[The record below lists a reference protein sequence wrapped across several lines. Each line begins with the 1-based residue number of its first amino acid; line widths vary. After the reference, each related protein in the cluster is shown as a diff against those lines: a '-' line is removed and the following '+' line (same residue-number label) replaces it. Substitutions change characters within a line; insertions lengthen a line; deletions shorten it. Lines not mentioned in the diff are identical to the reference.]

1 MSDLPTPTATT
12 HSPLMT
18 RYSLP
23 LLVFGAILAMGLV
36 VAAFVLGSQ
45 FKNLKQSGTITV
57 KGLAEAPYKADLAQ
71 MQMGVSAWGQDYA
84 AALQNGKTDFKA
96 LQQFVASKGFA
107 TSQQNISQ
115 ISIQPHNEDYVDDQ
129 GLTRSRQNGYD
140 AIQTLSISSK
150 DLNKITS
157 MLTQV
162 QNYRVSHESVTFD
175 KPQYLLGDLEKIKH
189 DLIAKA
195 TDDANKR
202 AEEFAKTGHA
212 KVGVMRSASQGS
224 FNILDAHN
232 PETEDSDYGGTY
244 DKDGV
249 DKLVRLV
256 VTIDY
261 AIEQ

>member
-1 MSDLPTPTATT
+1 MNNLPTP
-12 HSPLMT
+12 PLQT
-18 RYSLP
+18 DNKNSLP
-23 LLVFGAILAMGLV
+23 LIIFGIILAIGLIA
-36 VAAFVLGSQ
+36 AAFVLGTQ

-57 KGLAEAPYKADLAQ
+57 KGLAEAPYKANLAQ
-71 MQMGVSAWGQDYA
+71 IQMGVSAWGQDYA
-84 AALQNGKTDFKA
+84 GALANGKNDFKA
-96 LQQFVASKGFA
+96 LQQFVASKGFSIS
-107 TSQQNISQ
+107 SQNVTPISVE
-115 ISIQPHNEDYVDDQ
+115 PYNEDYVDEQ
-129 GLTRSRQNGYD
+129 GQTRTRQNGYK
-140 AIQTLSISSK
+140 ATQTLSISSQE
-150 DLNKITS
+150 LNKITN
-157 MLTQV
+157 MLAQV
-162 QNYRVSHESVTFD
+162 QNYRISHESVTFE
-175 KPQYLLGDLEKIKH
+175 KPQYLLNDLEKIKH

-232 PETEDSDYGGTY
+232 PDTDDSDYGGTY

>member
-1 MSDLPTPTATT
+1 MNNLPTP
-12 HSPLMT
+12 PLQT
-18 RYSLP
+18 DSKNSLP
-23 LLVFGAILAMGLV
+23 LIIFGIILALGLIA
-36 VAAFVLGSQ
+36 AAFVLGTQ

-57 KGLAEAPYKADLAQ
+57 KGLAEAPYKANLAQ
-71 MQMGVSAWGQDYA
+71 IQMGVSAWGQDYA
-84 AALQNGKTDFKA
+84 GALANGKNDFKA
-96 LQQFVASKGFA
+96 LQQFVASKGFSVS
-107 TSQQNISQ
+107 SQNVTPISVE
-115 ISIQPHNEDYVDDQ
+115 PYNEDYVDEQ
-129 GLTRSRQNGYD
+129 GQTRTRQNGYK
-140 AIQTLSISSK
+140 ATQTLSISSQE
-150 DLNKITS
+150 LNKITN
-157 MLTQV
+157 MLAQV
-162 QNYRVSHESVTFD
+162 QNYRISHESVTFE

-232 PETEDSDYGGTY
+232 PDSDDSDYGGTY

>member
-1 MSDLPTPTATT
+1 MNNLPTP
-12 HSPLMT
+12 PLQT
-18 RYSLP
+18 DNKNSLP
-23 LLVFGAILAMGLV
+23 LIIFCIILALGLIA
-36 VAAFVLGSQ
+36 AAFVLGTQ

-57 KGLAEAPYKADLAQ
+57 KGLAEAPYKANLAQ
-71 MQMGVSAWGQDYA
+71 IQMGVSAWGQDYA
-84 AALQNGKTDFKA
+84 GALANGKNDFKA
-96 LQQFVASKGFA
+96 LQQFVASKGFSVS
-107 TSQQNISQ
+107 SQNVTPISVE
-115 ISIQPHNEDYVDDQ
+115 PYNEDYVDEQ
-129 GLTRSRQNGYD
+129 GQTRTRQNGYK
-140 AIQTLSISSK
+140 ATQTLSISSQE
-150 DLNKITS
+150 LNKITNI
-157 MLTQV
+157 LV
-162 QNYRVSHESVTFD
+162 KVKNYRISHESVTFE
-175 KPQYLLGDLEKIKH
+175 KPQYLLNDLEKIKH

-232 PETEDSDYGGTY
+232 PDTDDSDYGGTY

>member
-1 MSDLPTPTATT
+1 
-12 HSPLMT
+12 MT

-96 LQQFVASKGFA
+96 LQQFVASKGFSVS
-107 TSQQNISQ
+107 SQNVTPISVE
-115 ISIQPHNEDYVDDQ
+115 PYNEDYVDEQ
-129 GLTRSRQNGYD
+129 GQTRTRQNGYK
-140 AIQTLSISSK
+140 ATQTLSISSQE
-150 DLNKITS
+150 LNKITN
-157 MLTQV
+157 MLAQV
-162 QNYRVSHESVTFD
+162 QNYRISHESVTFE
-175 KPQYLLGDLEKIKH
+175 KPQYLLNDLEKIKH

-232 PETEDSDYGGTY
+232 PDTDDSDYGGTY

>member
-1 MSDLPTPTATT
+1 MNNLPTP
-12 HSPLMT
+12 PLQT
-18 RYSLP
+18 DNKNSLP
-23 LLVFGAILAMGLV
+23 LIIFGIILALGLIA
-36 VAAFVLGSQ
+36 AAFVLGTQ

-57 KGLAEAPYKADLAQ
+57 KGLAEAPYKANLAQ
-71 MQMGVSAWGQDYA
+71 IQMGVSAWGQDYA
-84 AALQNGKTDFKA
+84 GALANGKNDFKA
-96 LQQFVASKGFA
+96 LQQFVASKGFSLS
-107 TSQQNISQ
+107 SQNVTPISVE
-115 ISIQPHNEDYVDDQ
+115 PYNEDYVDEQ
-129 GLTRSRQNGYD
+129 GQTRTRQNGYK
-140 AIQTLSISSK
+140 ATQTLSISSQE
-150 DLNKITS
+150 LTKITN
-157 MLTQV
+157 MLAQV
-162 QNYRVSHESVTFD
+162 QNYRISHESVTFE
-175 KPQYLLGDLEKIKH
+175 KPQYLLNDLEKIKH

-232 PETEDSDYGGTY
+232 PDTDDSDYGGTY

>member
-1 MSDLPTPTATT
+1 MNNLPTPALQTDNKN
-12 HSPLMT
+12 
-18 RYSLP
+18 SLP
-23 LLVFGAILAMGLV
+23 LIIFGIILAIGLIA
-36 VAAFVLGSQ
+36 AAFVLGTQ

-57 KGLAEAPYKADLAQ
+57 KGLAEAPYKANLAQ
-71 MQMGVSAWGQDYA
+71 IQMGVSAWGQDYA
-84 AALQNGKTDFKA
+84 GALANGKTDFKA
-96 LQQFVASKGFA
+96 LQQFVASKGFSVS
-107 TSQQNISQ
+107 SQNVTPISVE
-115 ISIQPHNEDYVDDQ
+115 PYNEDYVDEQ
-129 GLTRSRQNGYD
+129 GQTRTRQNGYK
-140 AIQTLSISSK
+140 ATQTLSISSQE
-150 DLNKITS
+150 LNKITN
-157 MLTQV
+157 MLAQV
-162 QNYRVSHESVTFD
+162 QNYRISHESVTFE
-175 KPQYLLGDLEKIKH
+175 KPQYLLNDLEKIKH

-232 PETEDSDYGGTY
+232 PDSDDSDYGGTY

>member
-1 MSDLPTPTATT
+1 MNNLPTP
-12 HSPLMT
+12 PLQT
-18 RYSLP
+18 DNKNSLP
-23 LLVFGAILAMGLV
+23 LIIFGIILALGLIA
-36 VAAFVLGSQ
+36 AAFVLGTQ

-57 KGLAEAPYKADLAQ
+57 KGLAEAPYKANLAQ
-71 MQMGVSAWGQDYA
+71 IQMGVSAWGQDYA
-84 AALQNGKTDFKA
+84 GALANGKNDFKA
-96 LQQFVASKGFA
+96 LQQFVASKGFSVS
-107 TSQQNISQ
+107 SQNVTPISVE
-115 ISIQPHNEDYVDDQ
+115 PYNEDYVDEQ
-129 GLTRSRQNGYD
+129 GQTRTRQNGYK
-140 AIQTLSISSK
+140 ATQTLSISSQE
-150 DLNKITS
+150 LNKITN
-157 MLTQV
+157 MLAQV
-162 QNYRVSHESVTFD
+162 QNYRISHESVTFE
-175 KPQYLLGDLEKIKH
+175 KPQYLLNNLEKIKH

-232 PETEDSDYGGTY
+232 PDTDDSDYGGTY

>member
-1 MSDLPTPTATT
+1 MNNLPTP
-12 HSPLMT
+12 PLQT
-18 RYSLP
+18 DNKNSLP
-23 LLVFGAILAMGLV
+23 LIIFGIILALGLIA
-36 VAAFVLGSQ
+36 AAFVLGTQ

-57 KGLAEAPYKADLAQ
+57 KGLAEAPYKANLAQ
-71 MQMGVSAWGQDYA
+71 IQMGVSAWGQDYA
-84 AALQNGKTDFKA
+84 GALANGKNDFKA
-96 LQQFVASKGFA
+96 LQQFVASKGFSIS
-107 TSQQNISQ
+107 SQNVTPISVE
-115 ISIQPHNEDYVDDQ
+115 PYNEDYVDEQ
-129 GLTRSRQNGYD
+129 GQTRTRQNGYK
-140 AIQTLSISSK
+140 ATQTLSVSSQE
-150 DLNKITS
+150 LNKITN
-157 MLTQV
+157 MLAQV
-162 QNYRVSHESVTFD
+162 QNYRISHESVTFE
-175 KPQYLLGDLEKIKH
+175 KPQYLLNDLEKIKH

-232 PETEDSDYGGTY
+232 PDTDDSDYGGTY

>member
-1 MSDLPTPTATT
+1 MNNLPTP
-12 HSPLMT
+12 PLQT
-18 RYSLP
+18 DSKNSLP
-23 LLVFGAILAMGLV
+23 LIIFGIILAIGLIA
-36 VAAFVLGSQ
+36 AAFVLGTQ

-57 KGLAEAPYKADLAQ
+57 KGLAEAPYKANLAQ
-71 MQMGVSAWGQDYA
+71 IQMGVSAWGQDYA
-84 AALQNGKTDFKA
+84 GALANGKNDFKA
-96 LQQFVASKGFA
+96 LQQFVASKGFSVS
-107 TSQQNISQ
+107 SQNVTPISVE
-115 ISIQPHNEDYVDDQ
+115 PYNEDYVDEQ
-129 GLTRSRQNGYD
+129 GQTRTRQNGYK
-140 AIQTLSISSK
+140 ATQTLSISSQE
-150 DLNKITS
+150 LNKITN
-157 MLTQV
+157 MLAQV
-162 QNYRVSHESVTFD
+162 QNYRISHESVTFE
-175 KPQYLLGDLEKIKH
+175 KPQYLLNDLEKIKH

-232 PETEDSDYGGTY
+232 PDTDDSDYGGTY

>member
-1 MSDLPTPTATT
+1 MNNLPTP
-12 HSPLMT
+12 PLQT
-18 RYSLP
+18 DNKNSLP
-23 LLVFGAILAMGLV
+23 LIIFGIILALGLIA
-36 VAAFVLGSQ
+36 AAFVLGTQ

-57 KGLAEAPYKADLAQ
+57 KGLAEAPYKANLAQ
-71 MQMGVSAWGQDYA
+71 IQMGVSAWGQDYA
-84 AALQNGKTDFKA
+84 GALANGKNDFKA
-96 LQQFVASKGFA
+96 LQQFVASKGFSLS
-107 TSQQNISQ
+107 SQNVTPISVE
-115 ISIQPHNEDYVDDQ
+115 PYNEDYVDEQ
-129 GLTRSRQNGYD
+129 GQTRTRQNGYK
-140 AIQTLSISSK
+140 ATQTLSISSQE
-150 DLNKITS
+150 LNKITN
-157 MLTQV
+157 MLAQV
-162 QNYRVSHESVTFD
+162 QNYRISHESVTFE
-175 KPQYLLGDLEKIKH
+175 KPQYLLNDLEKIKH

-224 FNILDAHN
+224 FNILDAHS
-232 PETEDSDYGGTY
+232 PDTDDSDYGGTY

>member
-1 MSDLPTPTATT
+1 MNNLPTP
-12 HSPLMT
+12 PLQT
-18 RYSLP
+18 DNKNSLP
-23 LLVFGAILAMGLV
+23 LIIFGIILALGLIA
-36 VAAFVLGSQ
+36 AAFVLGTQ

-57 KGLAEAPYKADLAQ
+57 KGLAEAPYKANLAQ
-71 MQMGVSAWGQDYA
+71 IQMGVSAWGQDYA
-84 AALQNGKTDFKA
+84 GALANGKNDFKA
-96 LQQFVASKGFA
+96 LQQFVASKGFSVS
-107 TSQQNISQ
+107 SQNVTPISVE
-115 ISIQPHNEDYVDDQ
+115 PYNEDYVDEQ
-129 GLTRSRQNGYD
+129 GQTRTRQNGYK
-140 AIQTLSISSK
+140 ATQTLSISSQE
-150 DLNKITS
+150 LNKITN
-157 MLTQV
+157 MLAQV
-162 QNYRVSHESVTFD
+162 QNYRISHESVTFE
-175 KPQYLLGDLEKIKH
+175 KPQYLLNDLEKIKH

-232 PETEDSDYGGTY
+232 PDTDDSDYGGTY

-261 AIEQ
+261 AIE

>member
-1 MSDLPTPTATT
+1 MNNLPTP
-12 HSPLMT
+12 PLQNDNKN
-18 RYSLP
+18 SLP
-23 LLVFGAILAMGLV
+23 LIIFGIILALGLIA
-36 VAAFVLGSQ
+36 AAFVLGTQ

-57 KGLAEAPYKADLAQ
+57 KGLAEAPYKANLAQ
-71 MQMGVSAWGQDYA
+71 IQMGVSAWGQDYA
-84 AALQNGKTDFKA
+84 GALANGKNDFKA
-96 LQQFVASKGFA
+96 LQQFVASKGFSVS
-107 TSQQNISQ
+107 SQNVTPISVE
-115 ISIQPHNEDYVDDQ
+115 PYNEDYVDEQ
-129 GLTRSRQNGYD
+129 GQTRTRQNGYK
-140 AIQTLSISSK
+140 ATQTLSISSQE
-150 DLNKITS
+150 LNKITN
-157 MLTQV
+157 MLAQV
-162 QNYRVSHESVTFD
+162 QNYRISHESVTFE
-175 KPQYLLGDLEKIKH
+175 KPQYLLNDLEKIKH

-232 PETEDSDYGGTY
+232 PDSDDSDYGGTY

>member
-1 MSDLPTPTATT
+1 MNNLPTP
-12 HSPLMT
+12 PLQT
-18 RYSLP
+18 DNKNSLP
-23 LLVFGAILAMGLV
+23 LIIFGIILALGLIA
-36 VAAFVLGSQ
+36 AAFVLGTQ

-57 KGLAEAPYKADLAQ
+57 KGLAEAPYKANLAQ
-71 MQMGVSAWGQDYA
+71 IQMGVSAWGQDYGG
-84 AALQNGKTDFKA
+84 ALANGKNDFKA
-96 LQQFVASKGFA
+96 LQQFVASKGFSVS
-107 TSQQNISQ
+107 SQNVTPISVE
-115 ISIQPHNEDYVDDQ
+115 PYNEDYVDEQ
-129 GLTRSRQNGYD
+129 GQTRTRQNGYK
-140 AIQTLSISSK
+140 ATQTLSISSQE
-150 DLNKITS
+150 LNKITN
-157 MLTQV
+157 MLAQV
-162 QNYRVSHESVTFD
+162 QNYRISHESVTFE
-175 KPQYLLGDLEKIKH
+175 KPQYLLNDLEKIKH

-232 PETEDSDYGGTY
+232 PDTDDSDYGGTY

>member
-1 MSDLPTPTATT
+1 MNNLPTP
-12 HSPLMT
+12 PLQT
-18 RYSLP
+18 DNKNSLP
-23 LLVFGAILAMGLV
+23 LIIFGIILALGLIA
-36 VAAFVLGSQ
+36 AAFVLGTQ

-57 KGLAEAPYKADLAQ
+57 KGLAEAPYKANLAQ
-71 MQMGVSAWGQDYA
+71 IQMGVSAWGQDYA
-84 AALQNGKTDFKA
+84 GALANGKNDFKA
-96 LQQFVASKGFA
+96 LQQFVASKGFSVS
-107 TSQQNISQ
+107 SQNVTPISVE
-115 ISIQPHNEDYVDDQ
+115 PYNEDYVDEQ
-129 GLTRSRQNGYD
+129 GQTRTRQNGYK
-140 AIQTLSISSK
+140 ATQTLSISSQE
-150 DLNKITS
+150 LNKITN
-157 MLTQV
+157 MLAQV
-162 QNYRVSHESVTFD
+162 QNYRISHESVTFE
-175 KPQYLLGDLEKIKH
+175 KPQYLLNDLEKIKH

-232 PETEDSDYGGTY
+232 PDTDDSDYGGTY

-249 DKLVRLV
+249 DKLVLLV

>member
-1 MSDLPTPTATT
+1 MNNLPTP
-12 HSPLMT
+12 PLQT
-18 RYSLP
+18 DNKNSLP
-23 LLVFGAILAMGLV
+23 LIIFGIILALGLIA
-36 VAAFVLGSQ
+36 AAFVLGTQ

-57 KGLAEAPYKADLAQ
+57 KGLAEAPYKANLAQ
-71 MQMGVSAWGQDYA
+71 IQMGVSAWGQDYA
-84 AALQNGKTDFKA
+84 GALANGKNDFKA
-96 LQQFVASKGFA
+96 LQQFVASKGFSVS
-107 TSQQNISQ
+107 SQNVTPISVE
-115 ISIQPHNEDYVDDQ
+115 PYNEDYVDEQ
-129 GLTRSRQNGYD
+129 GQTRTRQNGYK
-140 AIQTLSISSK
+140 ATQTLSISSQE
-150 DLNKITS
+150 LNKITN
-157 MLTQV
+157 MLAQV
-162 QNYRVSHESVTFD
+162 QNYRISHESVTFE
-175 KPQYLLGDLEKIKH
+175 KPQYLLNDLEKIKH

-212 KVGVMRSASQGS
+212 EVGVMRSASQGS

-232 PETEDSDYGGTY
+232 PDTDDSDYGGTY

>member
-1 MSDLPTPTATT
+1 MNNLPTP
-12 HSPLMT
+12 PLQT
-18 RYSLP
+18 ESKNSLP
-23 LLVFGAILAMGLV
+23 LIIFGIILAFGLIA
-36 VAAFVLGSQ
+36 AAFVLGTQ

-57 KGLAEAPYKADLAQ
+57 KGLAEAPYKANLAQ
-71 MQMGVSAWGQDYA
+71 IQMGVSAWGQDYA
-84 AALQNGKTDFKA
+84 GALANGKNDFKA
-96 LQQFVASKGFA
+96 LQQFVASKGFSVS
-107 TSQQNISQ
+107 SQNVTPISVE
-115 ISIQPHNEDYVDDQ
+115 PYNEDYVDEQ
-129 GLTRSRQNGYD
+129 GQTRTRQNGYK
-140 AIQTLSISSK
+140 ATQTLSISSQE
-150 DLNKITS
+150 LNKITN
-157 MLTQV
+157 MLAQV
-162 QNYRVSHESVTFD
+162 QNYRISHESVTFE
-175 KPQYLLGDLEKIKH
+175 KPQYLINDLEKIKH

-232 PETEDSDYGGTY
+232 PDSDDSDYGGTY

>member
-1 MSDLPTPTATT
+1 MNNLPTP
-12 HSPLMT
+12 PLQT
-18 RYSLP
+18 ESKNSLP
-23 LLVFGAILAMGLV
+23 LIIFGIILALGLIA
-36 VAAFVLGSQ
+36 AAFVLGTQ

-57 KGLAEAPYKADLAQ
+57 KGLAEAPYKANLAQ
-71 MQMGVSAWGQDYA
+71 IQMGVSAWGQDYA
-84 AALQNGKTDFKA
+84 GALANGKNDFKA
-96 LQQFVASKGFA
+96 LQQFVASKGFSIS
-107 TSQQNISQ
+107 SQNVTPISVE
-115 ISIQPHNEDYVDDQ
+115 PYNEDYVDEQ
-129 GLTRSRQNGYD
+129 GQTRTRQNGYK
-140 AIQTLSISSK
+140 ATQTLSISSQE
-150 DLNKITS
+150 LNKITN
-157 MLTQV
+157 MLAQV
-162 QNYRVSHESVTFD
+162 QNYRISHESVTFE
-175 KPQYLLGDLEKIKH
+175 KPQYLLNDLEKIKH

-232 PETEDSDYGGTY
+232 PDTDDSDYGGTY

>member
-1 MSDLPTPTATT
+1 MNNLPTP
-12 HSPLMT
+12 PLQT
-18 RYSLP
+18 DNKNSLP
-23 LLVFGAILAMGLV
+23 LIIFGIILALGLIA
-36 VAAFVLGSQ
+36 AAFVLGTQ

-57 KGLAEAPYKADLAQ
+57 KGLAEAPYKANLAQ
-71 MQMGVSAWGQDYA
+71 IQMGVSAWGQDYA
-84 AALQNGKTDFKA
+84 GALANGKNDFKA
-96 LQQFVASKGFA
+96 LQQFVASKGFSVS
-107 TSQQNISQ
+107 SQNVTPISVE
-115 ISIQPHNEDYVDDQ
+115 PYNEDYVDEQ
-129 GLTRSRQNGYD
+129 GQTRSRQNGYK
-140 AIQTLSISSK
+140 ATQTLSISSQE
-150 DLNKITS
+150 LNKITN
-157 MLTQV
+157 MLAQV
-162 QNYRVSHESVTFD
+162 QNYRISHESVTFE
-175 KPQYLLGDLEKIKH
+175 KPQYLLNDLEKIKH

-232 PETEDSDYGGTY
+232 PDTDDSDYGGTY

>member
-1 MSDLPTPTATT
+1 MNNLPTP
-12 HSPLMT
+12 PLQT
-18 RYSLP
+18 DNKNSLP
-23 LLVFGAILAMGLV
+23 LIIFGIILALGLIA
-36 VAAFVLGSQ
+36 AAFVLGTQ

-57 KGLAEAPYKADLAQ
+57 KGLAEAPYKANLAQ
-71 MQMGVSAWGQDYA
+71 IQMGVSAWGQDYA
-84 AALQNGKTDFKA
+84 GALANGKNDFKA
-96 LQQFVASKGFA
+96 LQQFVASKGFSIS
-107 TSQQNISQ
+107 SQNVTPISVE
-115 ISIQPHNEDYVDDQ
+115 PYNEDYVDEQ
-129 GLTRSRQNGYD
+129 GQTRTRQNGYK
-140 AIQTLSISSK
+140 ATQTLSISSQE
-150 DLNKITS
+150 LNKITN
-157 MLTQV
+157 MLAQV
-162 QNYRVSHESVTFD
+162 QNYRISHESVTFE

-232 PETEDSDYGGTY
+232 PDTDDSDYGGTY

>member
-84 AALQNGKTDFKA
+84 GALANGKNDFKA
-96 LQQFVASKGFA
+96 LQQFVASKGFSVS
-107 TSQQNISQ
+107 SQNVTPISVE
-115 ISIQPHNEDYVDDQ
+115 PYNEDYVDEQ
-129 GLTRSRQNGYD
+129 GQTRTRQNGYK
-140 AIQTLSISSK
+140 ATQTLSISSQE
-150 DLNKITS
+150 LNKITN
-157 MLTQV
+157 MLAQV
-162 QNYRVSHESVTFD
+162 QNYRISHESVTFE
-175 KPQYLLGDLEKIKH
+175 KPQYLLNDLEKIKH

-232 PETEDSDYGGTY
+232 PDTDDSDYGGTY

>member
-1 MSDLPTPTATT
+1 MNNLPMP
-12 HSPLMT
+12 PLQT
-18 RYSLP
+18 DNKNSLP
-23 LLVFGAILAMGLV
+23 LIIFGIILAIGLIA
-36 VAAFVLGSQ
+36 AAFVLGTQ

-57 KGLAEAPYKADLAQ
+57 KGLAEAPYKANLAQ
-71 MQMGVSAWGQDYA
+71 IQMGVSAWGQDYA
-84 AALQNGKTDFKA
+84 GALANGKNDFKA
-96 LQQFVASKGFA
+96 LQQFVASKGFSIS
-107 TSQQNISQ
+107 SQNVTPISVE
-115 ISIQPHNEDYVDDQ
+115 PYNEDYVDEQ
-129 GLTRSRQNGYD
+129 GQTRTRQNGYK
-140 AIQTLSISSK
+140 ATQTLSISSQE
-150 DLNKITS
+150 LNKITN
-157 MLTQV
+157 MLAQV
-162 QNYRVSHESVTFD
+162 QNYRISHESVTFE
-175 KPQYLLGDLEKIKH
+175 KPQYLLNDLEKIKH

-232 PETEDSDYGGTY
+232 PDTDDSDYGGTY

>member
-1 MSDLPTPTATT
+1 MNNLPTPLLQTDNKN
-12 HSPLMT
+12 
-18 RYSLP
+18 SLP
-23 LLVFGAILAMGLV
+23 LIIFGIILALGLIA
-36 VAAFVLGSQ
+36 AAFVLGTQ

-57 KGLAEAPYKADLAQ
+57 KGLAEAPYKANLAQ
-71 MQMGVSAWGQDYA
+71 IQMGVSAWGQDYA
-84 AALQNGKTDFKA
+84 GALANGKNDFKA
-96 LQQFVASKGFA
+96 LQQFVASKGFSVS
-107 TSQQNISQ
+107 SQNVTPISVE
-115 ISIQPHNEDYVDDQ
+115 PYNEDYVDEQ
-129 GLTRSRQNGYD
+129 GQTRTRQNGYK
-140 AIQTLSISSK
+140 ATQTLSISSQE
-150 DLNKITS
+150 LNKITN
-157 MLTQV
+157 MLAQV
-162 QNYRVSHESVTFD
+162 QNYRISHESVTFE
-175 KPQYLLGDLEKIKH
+175 KPQYLLNDLEKIKH

-232 PETEDSDYGGTY
+232 PDTDDSDYGGTY

>member
-1 MSDLPTPTATT
+1 MNNLPTP
-12 HSPLMT
+12 PLQT
-18 RYSLP
+18 DNKNSLP
-23 LLVFGAILAMGLV
+23 LIIFGIILAIGLIA
-36 VAAFVLGSQ
+36 AAFVLGTQ

-57 KGLAEAPYKADLAQ
+57 KGLAEAPYKANLAQ
-71 MQMGVSAWGQDYA
+71 IQMGVSAWGQDYA
-84 AALQNGKTDFKA
+84 GALANGKNDFKA
-96 LQQFVASKGFA
+96 LQQFVASKGFSVS
-107 TSQQNISQ
+107 SQNVTPISVE
-115 ISIQPHNEDYVDDQ
+115 PYNEDYVDEQ
-129 GLTRSRQNGYD
+129 GQTRTRQNGYK
-140 AIQTLSISSK
+140 ATQTLSISSQE
-150 DLNKITS
+150 LNKITN
-157 MLTQV
+157 MLAQV
-162 QNYRVSHESVTFD
+162 QNYRISHESVTFE
-175 KPQYLLGDLEKIKH
+175 KPQYLLNDLEKIKH

-195 TDDANKR
+195 TEDANKR

-232 PETEDSDYGGTY
+232 PDTDDSDYGGTY

>member
-1 MSDLPTPTATT
+1 MNNLPTP
-12 HSPLMT
+12 PLQT
-18 RYSLP
+18 DNKNSLP
-23 LLVFGAILAMGLV
+23 LIIFGIILALGLIA
-36 VAAFVLGSQ
+36 AAFVLGTQ

-57 KGLAEAPYKADLAQ
+57 KGLAEAPYKANLAQ
-71 MQMGVSAWGQDYA
+71 IQMGVSAWGQDYA
-84 AALQNGKTDFKA
+84 GALANGKNDFKA
-96 LQQFVASKGFA
+96 LQQFVASKGFSIS
-107 TSQQNISQ
+107 SQNVTPISVE
-115 ISIQPHNEDYVDDQ
+115 PYNEDYVDEQ
-129 GLTRSRQNGYD
+129 GQTRTRQNGYK
-140 AIQTLSISSK
+140 ATQTLSISSQE
-150 DLNKITS
+150 LNKITN
-157 MLTQV
+157 MLAQV
-162 QNYRVSHESVTFD
+162 QNYRISHESVTFE
-175 KPQYLLGDLEKIKH
+175 KPQYLLNDLEKIKH

-232 PETEDSDYGGTY
+232 PDTDDSDYGGTY
-244 DKDGV
+244 DKDDV

>member
-1 MSDLPTPTATT
+1 MNNLPTP
-12 HSPLMT
+12 PLQT
-18 RYSLP
+18 DNKNSLP
-23 LLVFGAILAMGLV
+23 LIIFGIILAIGLIA
-36 VAAFVLGSQ
+36 AAFVLGTQ

-57 KGLAEAPYKADLAQ
+57 KGLAEAPYKANLAQ
-71 MQMGVSAWGQDYA
+71 IQMGVSAWGQDYA
-84 AALQNGKTDFKA
+84 GALANGKNDFKA
-96 LQQFVASKGFA
+96 LQQFVASKGFSVS
-107 TSQQNISQ
+107 SQNVTPISVE
-115 ISIQPHNEDYVDDQ
+115 PYNEDYVDEQ
-129 GLTRSRQNGYD
+129 GQTRTRQNGYK
-140 AIQTLSISSK
+140 ATQTLSISSQE
-150 DLNKITS
+150 LNKITN
-157 MLTQV
+157 MLAQV
-162 QNYRVSHESVTFD
+162 QNYRISHESVTFE
-175 KPQYLLGDLEKIKH
+175 KPQYLLNDLEKIKH

-232 PETEDSDYGGTY
+232 PDSDDSDYGGTY

>member
-1 MSDLPTPTATT
+1 MMENKTMGAKTVWVFALI
-12 HSPLMT
+12 L
-18 RYSLP
+18 SL
-23 LLVFGAILAMGLV
+23 GLIISAV
-36 VAAFVLGSQ
+36 VLSYT
-45 FKNLKQSGTITV
+45 LKQFNSGKNSITV
-57 KGLAEAPYKADLAQ
+57 KGLAEAPYKANLAQ
-71 MQMGVSAWGQDYA
+71 IQMGVSAWGQDYA
-84 AALQNGKTDFKA
+84 GALANGKNDFKA
-96 LQQFVASKGFA
+96 LQQFVASKGFSVS
-107 TSQQNISQ
+107 SQNVTPISVE
-115 ISIQPHNEDYVDDQ
+115 PYNEDYVDEQ
-129 GLTRSRQNGYD
+129 GQTRTRQNGYK
-140 AIQTLSISSK
+140 ATQTLSISSQE
-150 DLNKITS
+150 LNKITN
-157 MLTQV
+157 MLAQV
-162 QNYRVSHESVTFD
+162 QNYRISHESVTFE
-175 KPQYLLGDLEKIKH
+175 KPQYLLNDLEKIKH

-232 PETEDSDYGGTY
+232 PDTDDSDYGGTY

>member
-1 MSDLPTPTATT
+1 MNNLPTPPPQTDNKN
-12 HSPLMT
+12 
-18 RYSLP
+18 SLP
-23 LLVFGAILAMGLV
+23 LIIFGIILALGLIA
-36 VAAFVLGSQ
+36 AAFVLGTQ

-57 KGLAEAPYKADLAQ
+57 KGLAEAPYKANLAQ
-71 MQMGVSAWGQDYA
+71 IQMGVSAWGQDYA
-84 AALQNGKTDFKA
+84 GALANGKNDFKA
-96 LQQFVASKGFA
+96 LQQFVASKGFSVS
-107 TSQQNISQ
+107 SQNVTPISVE
-115 ISIQPHNEDYVDDQ
+115 PYNEDYVDEQ
-129 GLTRSRQNGYD
+129 GQTRTRQNGYK
-140 AIQTLSISSK
+140 ATQTLSISSQE
-150 DLNKITS
+150 LNKITN
-157 MLTQV
+157 MLAQV
-162 QNYRVSHESVTFD
+162 QNYRISHESVTFE
-175 KPQYLLGDLEKIKH
+175 KPQYLLNDLEKIKH

-232 PETEDSDYGGTY
+232 PDSDDSDYGGTY

>member
-1 MSDLPTPTATT
+1 MNNLPTP
-12 HSPLMT
+12 PLQT
-18 RYSLP
+18 DNKNSLP
-23 LLVFGAILAMGLV
+23 LIIFGIILALGLIA
-36 VAAFVLGSQ
+36 AAFVLGTQ

-57 KGLAEAPYKADLAQ
+57 KGLAEAPYKANLAQ
-71 MQMGVSAWGQDYA
+71 IQMGVSAWGQDYA
-84 AALQNGKTDFKA
+84 GALANGKNDFKA
-96 LQQFVASKGFA
+96 LQQFVASKGSSVS
-107 TSQQNISQ
+107 SQNVTPISVE
-115 ISIQPHNEDYVDDQ
+115 PYNEDYVDEQ
-129 GLTRSRQNGYD
+129 GQTRTRQNGYK
-140 AIQTLSISSK
+140 ATQTLSISSQE
-150 DLNKITS
+150 LNKITN
-157 MLTQV
+157 MLAQV
-162 QNYRVSHESVTFD
+162 QNYRISHESVTFE
-175 KPQYLLGDLEKIKH
+175 KPQYLLNDLEKIKH

-232 PETEDSDYGGTY
+232 PDTDDSDYGGTY

>member
-1 MSDLPTPTATT
+1 MPALQTDNKN
-12 HSPLMT
+12 
-18 RYSLP
+18 SLP
-23 LLVFGAILAMGLV
+23 LIIFGIILALGLIA
-36 VAAFVLGSQ
+36 AAFVLGTQ

-57 KGLAEAPYKADLAQ
+57 KGLAEAPYKANLAQ
-71 MQMGVSAWGQDYA
+71 IQMGVSAWGQDYA
-84 AALQNGKTDFKA
+84 GALANGKNDFKA
-96 LQQFVASKGFA
+96 LQQFVASKGFSVS
-107 TSQQNISQ
+107 SQNVTPISVE
-115 ISIQPHNEDYVDDQ
+115 PYNEDYVDEQ
-129 GLTRSRQNGYD
+129 GQTRTRQNGYK
-140 AIQTLSISSK
+140 ATQTLSISSQE
-150 DLNKITS
+150 LNKITN
-157 MLTQV
+157 MLAQV
-162 QNYRVSHESVTFD
+162 QNYRISHESVTFE
-175 KPQYLLGDLEKIKH
+175 KPQYLLNDLEKIKH

-232 PETEDSDYGGTY
+232 PDTDDSDYGGTY

>member
-1 MSDLPTPTATT
+1 MNNLPTP
-12 HSPLMT
+12 PLQT
-18 RYSLP
+18 DNRNSLP
-23 LLVFGAILAMGLV
+23 LIIFGIILALGLIA
-36 VAAFVLGSQ
+36 AAFVLGTQ

-57 KGLAEAPYKADLAQ
+57 KGLAEAPYKANLAQ
-71 MQMGVSAWGQDYA
+71 IQMGVSAWGQDYA
-84 AALQNGKTDFKA
+84 GALANGKNDFKA
-96 LQQFVASKGFA
+96 LQQFVASKGFSVS
-107 TSQQNISQ
+107 SQNVTPISVE
-115 ISIQPHNEDYVDDQ
+115 PYNEDYVDEQ
-129 GLTRSRQNGYD
+129 GQNRTRQNGYK
-140 AIQTLSISSK
+140 ATQTLSISSQE
-150 DLNKITS
+150 LNKITN
-157 MLTQV
+157 MLAQV
-162 QNYRVSHESVTFD
+162 QNYRISHESVTFE
-175 KPQYLLGDLEKIKH
+175 KPQYLLNDLEKIKH

-232 PETEDSDYGGTY
+232 PDTDDSDYGGTY

>member
-1 MSDLPTPTATT
+1 MNNLPTP
-12 HSPLMT
+12 PLQT
-18 RYSLP
+18 DNKNSLP
-23 LLVFGAILAMGLV
+23 LIIFGIILALGLIA
-36 VAAFVLGSQ
+36 AAFVLGTQ

-57 KGLAEAPYKADLAQ
+57 KGLAEAPYKANLAQ
-71 MQMGVSAWGQDYA
+71 IQMGVSAWGQDYA
-84 AALQNGKTDFKA
+84 GALANGKNDFKA
-96 LQQFVASKGFA
+96 LQQFVASKGFSVS
-107 TSQQNISQ
+107 SQNVTPISVE
-115 ISIQPHNEDYVDDQ
+115 PYNEDYVDEQ
-129 GLTRSRQNGYD
+129 GQTRTRQNGYK
-140 AIQTLSISSK
+140 ATQTLSISSQE
-150 DLNKITS
+150 LNKITN
-157 MLTQV
+157 MLAQV
-162 QNYRVSHESVTFD
+162 QNYRISHESVTFE
-175 KPQYLLGDLEKIKH
+175 KPQYLLNDLEKIKH

-232 PETEDSDYGGTY
+232 PDTDDSDYGGSY
-244 DKDGV
+244 DKSGT

>member
-1 MSDLPTPTATT
+1 MNNLPTP
-12 HSPLMT
+12 PLQT
-18 RYSLP
+18 DSKNSLP
-23 LLVFGAILAMGLV
+23 LIIFGIILALGLIA
-36 VAAFVLGSQ
+36 AAFVLGTQ

-57 KGLAEAPYKADLAQ
+57 KGLAEAPYKANLAQ
-71 MQMGVSAWGQDYA
+71 IQMGVSAWGQDYA
-84 AALQNGKTDFKA
+84 GALANGKNDFKA
-96 LQQFVASKGFA
+96 LQQFVASKGFSVS
-107 TSQQNISQ
+107 SQNVTPISVE
-115 ISIQPHNEDYVDDQ
+115 PYNEDYVDEQ
-129 GLTRSRQNGYD
+129 GQTRTRQNGYK
-140 AIQTLSISSK
+140 ATQTLSISSQE
-150 DLNKITS
+150 LNKITN
-157 MLTQV
+157 MLVQV
-162 QNYRVSHESVTFD
+162 QNYRISHESVTFE
-175 KPQYLLGDLEKIKH
+175 KPQYLLNDLEKIKH

-232 PETEDSDYGGTY
+232 PDTDDSDYGGTY
-244 DKDGV
+244 DKNGL

>member
-1 MSDLPTPTATT
+1 MNNLPTP
-12 HSPLMT
+12 PLQNDNKN
-18 RYSLP
+18 SLP
-23 LLVFGAILAMGLV
+23 LIIFGIILALGLIA
-36 VAAFVLGSQ
+36 AAFVLGTQ

-57 KGLAEAPYKADLAQ
+57 KGLAEATYKANLAQ
-71 MQMGVSAWGQDYA
+71 IQMGVSAWGQDYA
-84 AALQNGKTDFKA
+84 GALTNGKNDFKA
-96 LQQFVASKGFA
+96 LQQFVASKGFSIS
-107 TSQQNISQ
+107 SQNVTPISVE
-115 ISIQPHNEDYVDDQ
+115 PYNEDYVDEQ
-129 GLTRSRQNGYD
+129 GQTRTRQNGYK
-140 AIQTLSISSK
+140 ATQTLSISSQE
-150 DLNKITS
+150 LNKITN
-157 MLTQV
+157 MLAQV
-162 QNYRVSHESVTFD
+162 QNYRISHESVTFE
-175 KPQYLLGDLEKIKH
+175 KPQYLLNDLEKIKH

-232 PETEDSDYGGTY
+232 PDTDDSDYGGTY

>member
-1 MSDLPTPTATT
+1 MNNLPTP
-12 HSPLMT
+12 PLQT
-18 RYSLP
+18 DNKNSLP
-23 LLVFGAILAMGLV
+23 SIIFGIILALGLIA
-36 VAAFVLGSQ
+36 AAFVLGTQ

-57 KGLAEAPYKADLAQ
+57 KGLAEAPYKANLAQ
-71 MQMGVSAWGQDYA
+71 IQMGVSAWGQDYA
-84 AALQNGKTDFKA
+84 GALANGKNDFKA
-96 LQQFVASKGFA
+96 LQQFVASKGFSVS
-107 TSQQNISQ
+107 SQNVTPISVE
-115 ISIQPHNEDYVDDQ
+115 PYNEDYVDEQ
-129 GLTRSRQNGYD
+129 GQTRTRQNGYK
-140 AIQTLSISSK
+140 ATQTLSISSQE
-150 DLNKITS
+150 LNKITN
-157 MLTQV
+157 MLAQV
-162 QNYRVSHESVTFD
+162 QNYRISHESVTFE
-175 KPQYLLGDLEKIKH
+175 KPQYLLNDLEKIKH

-232 PETEDSDYGGTY
+232 PDTDDSDYGGTY

>member
-1 MSDLPTPTATT
+1 MNNLPTP
-12 HSPLMT
+12 PLQT
-18 RYSLP
+18 DNKNSLP
-23 LLVFGAILAMGLV
+23 LIIFGIILALGLIA
-36 VAAFVLGSQ
+36 AAFVLGTQ

-57 KGLAEAPYKADLAQ
+57 KGLAEAPYKANLAQ
-71 MQMGVSAWGQDYA
+71 IQMGVSAWGQDYA
-84 AALQNGKTDFKA
+84 GALANGKNDFKA
-96 LQQFVASKGFA
+96 LQQFVASKGFSIS
-107 TSQQNISQ
+107 SQNVTPISVE
-115 ISIQPHNEDYVDDQ
+115 PYNEDYVDEQ
-129 GLTRSRQNGYD
+129 GQTRTRQNGYK
-140 AIQTLSISSK
+140 ATQTLSISSQE
-150 DLNKITS
+150 LNKITN
-157 MLTQV
+157 MLAQV
-162 QNYRVSHESVTFD
+162 QNYRISHESVTFE
-175 KPQYLLGDLEKIKH
+175 KPQYLLNDLEKIKH

-212 KVGVMRSASQGS
+212 EVGVMRSASQGS

-232 PETEDSDYGGTY
+232 PDTDDSDYGGTY

>member
-1 MSDLPTPTATT
+1 MNNLPTPPPQTDNKN
-12 HSPLMT
+12 
-18 RYSLP
+18 SLP
-23 LLVFGAILAMGLV
+23 LIIFGIILALGLIA
-36 VAAFVLGSQ
+36 AAFVLGMQ

-57 KGLAEAPYKADLAQ
+57 KGLAEAPYKANLAQ
-71 MQMGVSAWGQDYA
+71 IQMGVSAWGQDYA
-84 AALQNGKTDFKA
+84 GALANGKNDFKA
-96 LQQFVASKGFA
+96 LQQFVASKGFSVS
-107 TSQQNISQ
+107 SQNVTPISVE
-115 ISIQPHNEDYVDDQ
+115 PYNEDYVDEQ
-129 GLTRSRQNGYD
+129 GQTRTRQNGYK
-140 AIQTLSISSK
+140 ATQTLSISSQE
-150 DLNKITS
+150 LNKITN
-157 MLTQV
+157 MLAQV
-162 QNYRVSHESVTFD
+162 QNYRISHESVTFE
-175 KPQYLLGDLEKIKH
+175 KPQYLLNDLEKIKH

-232 PETEDSDYGGTY
+232 PDTDDSDYGGTY

>member
-1 MSDLPTPTATT
+1 MNNLPTP
-12 HSPLMT
+12 PLQT
-18 RYSLP
+18 DNKNSLP
-23 LLVFGAILAMGLV
+23 LIIFGIILALGLIA
-36 VAAFVLGSQ
+36 AAFVLGTQ

-57 KGLAEAPYKADLAQ
+57 KGLAEAPYKANLAQ
-71 MQMGVSAWGQDYA
+71 IQMGVSAWGQDYA
-84 AALQNGKTDFKA
+84 GALANGKNDFKA
-96 LQQFVASKGFA
+96 LQQFVASKGF
-107 TSQQNISQ
+107 SVSSQNITP
-115 ISIQPHNEDYVDDQ
+115 ISVEPYNEDYVDEQ
-129 GLTRSRQNGYD
+129 GQTRTRQNGYK
-140 AIQTLSISSK
+140 ATQTLSISSQE
-150 DLNKITS
+150 LNKITN
-157 MLTQV
+157 MLAQV
-162 QNYRVSHESVTFD
+162 QNYRISHESVTFE
-175 KPQYLLGDLEKIKH
+175 KPQYLLNELEKIKH

-232 PETEDSDYGGTY
+232 PDTDDSDYGGTY

>member
-1 MSDLPTPTATT
+1 MNNLPTP
-12 HSPLMT
+12 PLQT
-18 RYSLP
+18 DNKNSLP
-23 LLVFGAILAMGLV
+23 LIIFGIILALGLIA
-36 VAAFVLGSQ
+36 AAFVLGTQ

-57 KGLAEAPYKADLAQ
+57 KGLAEAPYKANLAQ
-71 MQMGVSAWGQDYA
+71 IQMGVSAWGQDYA
-84 AALQNGKTDFKA
+84 GALANGKNDFKA
-96 LQQFVASKGFA
+96 LQQFVASKGFSVSSQNV
-107 TSQQNISQ
+107 TSISVE
-115 ISIQPHNEDYVDDQ
+115 PYNEDYVDEQ
-129 GLTRSRQNGYD
+129 GQTRTRQNGYK
-140 AIQTLSISSK
+140 ATQTLSISSQQ
-150 DLNKITS
+150 LNKITN
-157 MLTQV
+157 MLAQV
-162 QNYRVSHESVTFD
+162 QNYRISHESVTFE
-175 KPQYLLGDLEKIKH
+175 KPQYLLNDLEKIKH

-232 PETEDSDYGGTY
+232 PDTDDSDYGGTY

-261 AIEQ
+261 AIE

>member
-1 MSDLPTPTATT
+1 MNNLPTP
-12 HSPLMT
+12 PLQT
-18 RYSLP
+18 ESKNSLP
-23 LLVFGAILAMGLV
+23 LIIFGIILAIGLIA
-36 VAAFVLGSQ
+36 AAFVLGTQ

-57 KGLAEAPYKADLAQ
+57 KGLAEAPYKANLAQ
-71 MQMGVSAWGQDYA
+71 IQMGVSAWGQDYA
-84 AALQNGKTDFKA
+84 GALANGKNDFKA
-96 LQQFVASKGFA
+96 LQQFVASKGFSVS
-107 TSQQNISQ
+107 SQNVTPISVE
-115 ISIQPHNEDYVDDQ
+115 PYNEDYVDEQ
-129 GLTRSRQNGYD
+129 GQTRTRQNGYK
-140 AIQTLSISSK
+140 ATQTLSISSQE
-150 DLNKITS
+150 LNKITN
-157 MLTQV
+157 MLAQV
-162 QNYRVSHESVTFD
+162 QNYRISHESVTFE
-175 KPQYLLGDLEKIKH
+175 KPQYLLNDLEKTKH

-232 PETEDSDYGGTY
+232 PDTDDSDYGGTY